1 VVDSQRLALNRIT
14 GAASDAVARTG
25 FDSSAWFDRVPVIG
39 ETFGYAASALACDW
53 YDAERDAAGVE
64 GPFTAEPAALP
75 DSARYRALVAWGM
88 AEGVTN
94 ETQLSLIVGGMARVV
109 ANAHRDTVRLNAFA
123 DPACEGWSRFG
134 EGECDFCRML
144 IGRGSVYSEAGA
156 KFAAHDWCLCYA
168 GPSFAESSQ
177 VGVYSP
183 SKRRLSDASRRA
195 NNRRVREWIA
205 ANS

>member
-1 VVDSQRLALNRIT
+1 MAEIRAALSRIT
-14 GAASDAVARTG
+14 GAASDALARTG
-25 FDSSAWFDRVPVIG
+25 FDSSAWFDQVPVIG

-53 YDAERDAAGVE
+53 YDAERVAAGAE
-64 GPFTAEPAALP
+64 GPFTAEPAPLP
-75 DSARYRALVAWGM
+75 DSVRYRALVAWGM
-88 AEGVTN
+88 AEGATN
-94 ETQLSLIVGGMARVV
+94 ETQLALIVGGMTRVV

-123 DPACEGWSRFG
+123 DPACEGWARFG
-134 EGECDFCRML
+134 DGECDFCRML
-144 IGRGSVYSEAGA
+144 IGRGLVYSESTA

-177 VGVYSP
+177 VGAYSK
-183 SKRRLSDASRRA
+183 SRRRISEATRRA